1 MTEFT
6 KQIEIDNYI
15 KEMGLFL
22 SENNLFM
29 KVGVFD
35 WININDRKD
44 KIVSH
49 IENNTN
55 PFSDLS
61 ITFPTISLSVFAN
74 YESRE
79 QSIAKNLFLLDE
91 IENSQKKFLKKDWRL
106 IELESFYRN
115 DGEIITYLIFDIK
128 QKEYNPIKKE
138 LLTDK
143 ERKSAFK
150 IKNMTVINK
159 LSNDNLK
166 NRYEKA
172 YEIELKRFDEIGIY
186 DIGGLND

>member
-1 MTEFT
+1 MTEFA

-29 KVGVFD
+29 KIGNYD

-44 KIVSH
+44 KIISH

-74 YESRE
+74 YEGRE
-79 QSIAKNLFLLDE
+79 ESIANNILLLDE
-91 IENSQKKFLKKDWRL
+91 IKNSQNKFLKKDWRL
-106 IELESFYRN
+106 VELESFYRK
-115 DGEIITYLIFDIK
+115 DGEVINYLIFDIK
-128 QKEYNPIKKE
+128 EKEYNPIKKE
-138 LLTDK
+138 FLTYK
-143 ERKSAFK
+143 ERKSALKLK
-150 IKNMTVINK
+150 IWLLLTNSLMI
-159 LSNDNLK
+159 
-166 NRYEKA
+166 
-172 YEIELKRFDEIGIY
+172 I
-186 DIGGLND
+186 

>member
-29 KVGVFD
+29 KVGDYD

-44 KIVSH
+44 KIISH
-49 IENNTN
+49 IENNTS

-74 YESRE
+74 YENRE
-79 QSIAKNLFLLDE
+79 ESIANNILLLDE
-91 IENSQKKFLKKDWRL
+91 IKNSQNKFLKKDWRL
-106 IELESFYRN
+106 VELESFYRK
-115 DGEIITYLIFDIK
+115 DGEVINYLIFDIK
-128 QKEYNPIKKE
+128 EKEYNPIKKE
-138 LLTDK
+138 FLTDK

-150 IKNMTVINK
+150 IKNMAVINK

-166 NRYEKA
+166 NRYDKA

>member
-1 MTEFT
+1 MTEFA

-29 KVGVFD
+29 KIGNYD

-44 KIVSH
+44 KIISH

-74 YESRE
+74 YEGRE
-79 QSIAKNLFLLDE
+79 ESIANHILLLDE
-91 IENSQKKFLKKDWRL
+91 IKNSQNKFLKKDWRL
-106 IELESFYRN
+106 VELESFYRK
-115 DGEIITYLIFDIK
+115 DGEVINYLIFDIK
-128 QKEYNPIKKE
+128 EKEYNLIKKE
-138 LLTDK
+138 FLTDK
-143 ERKSAFK
+143 ERKSALKLK
-150 IKNMTVINK
+150 IWLLLTNSLLI
-159 LSNDNLK
+159 
-166 NRYEKA
+166 
-172 YEIELKRFDEIGIY
+172 I
-186 DIGGLND
+186 

>member
-29 KVGVFD
+29 KVGDYD

-44 KIVSH
+44 KIISH

-79 QSIAKNLFLLDE
+79 ESIANNILLLDE
-91 IENSQKKFLKKDWRL
+91 IKNSQNKFLKKDWRL
-106 IELESFYRN
+106 VELESFYRK
-115 DGEIITYLIFDIK
+115 DGEVINYLIFDIK
-128 QKEYNPIKKE
+128 EKEYNPIKKE
-138 LLTDK
+138 FLTDK

-150 IKNMTVINK
+150 IKNMAVINK

-166 NRYEKA
+166 NRYDKA

-186 DIGGLND
+186 DVGGLND

>member
-29 KVGVFD
+29 KVGDYD

-44 KIVSH
+44 KIISH

-79 QSIAKNLFLLDE
+79 ESIANNILLLDE
-91 IENSQKKFLKKDWRL
+91 IKNSQNKFLKKDWRL
-106 IELESFYRN
+106 VELESFYRK
-115 DGEIITYLIFDIK
+115 DGEVINYLVFDIK

-138 LLTDK
+138 FLTDK

-150 IKNMTVINK
+150 IKNMAVINK
-159 LSNDNLK
+159 LSTDNLK
-166 NRYEKA
+166 NRYDKA

-186 DIGGLND
+186 DVGGLND

>member
-1 MTEFT
+1 
-6 KQIEIDNYI
+6 
-15 KEMGLFL
+15 
-22 SENNLFM
+22 M
-29 KVGVFD
+29 KVGDYD

-44 KIVSH
+44 KIISH

-74 YESRE
+74 YENRE
-79 QSIAKNLFLLDE
+79 ESIANNILLLDE
-91 IENSQKKFLKKDWRL
+91 IKNSQNKFLKKDWRL
-106 IELESFYRN
+106 VELESFYRK
-115 DGEIITYLIFDIK
+115 DGEVINYLIFDIK
-128 QKEYNPIKKE
+128 EKEYNPIKKE
-138 LLTDK
+138 FLTDK
-143 ERKSAFK
+143 EIKSAFK

-166 NRYEKA
+166 NRYDKA

-186 DIGGLND
+186 DVGGLND

>member
-1 MTEFT
+1 MTEFA

-29 KVGVFD
+29 KIGNYD

-44 KIVSH
+44 KIISH

-74 YESRE
+74 YEGRE
-79 QSIAKNLFLLDE
+79 ESIANNILLLDE
-91 IENSQKKFLKKDWRL
+91 IKNSQNKFLKKDWRL
-106 IELESFYRN
+106 VELESFYRKDEEVIN
-115 DGEIITYLIFDIK
+115 YLIFDIK
-128 QKEYNPIKKE
+128 EKEYNPIKKE
-138 LLTDK
+138 FLTYK
-143 ERKSAFK
+143 ERKSALKLK
-150 IKNMTVINK
+150 IWLLLTNSLMI
-159 LSNDNLK
+159 
-166 NRYEKA
+166 
-172 YEIELKRFDEIGIY
+172 I
-186 DIGGLND
+186 

>member
-1 MTEFT
+1 MAEFT
-6 KQIEIDNYI
+6 KQKEIDNYI
-15 KEMGLFL
+15 NERGLFL
-22 SENNLFM
+22 SGNNLFM
-29 KVGVFD
+29 KVGEYD

-44 KIVSH
+44 KIISH

-74 YESRE
+74 YENRE
-79 QSIAKNLFLLDE
+79 ESISNNILLLDE
-91 IENSQKKFLKKDWRL
+91 IKNSQNKFLKKDLRL
-106 IELESFYRN
+106 VELESFYRK
-115 DGEIITYLIFDIK
+115 DGEVINYLIFDIK
-128 QKEYNPIKKE
+128 EKEYNPIKKE
-138 LLTDK
+138 FLTDK
-143 ERKSAFK
+143 EIKSAFK

-166 NRYEKA
+166 NRYDKA

-186 DIGGLND
+186 DVGGLND